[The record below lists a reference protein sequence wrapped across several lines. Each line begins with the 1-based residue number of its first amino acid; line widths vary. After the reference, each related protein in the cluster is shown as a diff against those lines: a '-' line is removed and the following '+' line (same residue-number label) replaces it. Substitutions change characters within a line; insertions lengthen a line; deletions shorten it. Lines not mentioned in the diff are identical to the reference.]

1 MINLEAK
8 QKTSYC
14 ECMNVMSLRGRRQF
28 KSVILLVCKSGVE
41 LFFSIFGGMGDLT
54 IGQSF
59 FYSVGAMSSFLVKD
73 QFFGSAPLLL
83 CGGFDFKEKKGYL
96 SIYAFAHDIAIK
108 VLSHTTFWTYFK
120 TICKPFF
127 DRILIDQLNNVPL
140 WAARPF
146 CCYCWLLSCR
156 L

>member
-83 CGGFDFKEKKGYL
+83 CGGFDFKEKNVTSAYMLLRMTLQLRFSLTQLFGPTSKHFASL
-96 SIYAFAHDIAIK
+96 S
-108 VLSHTTFWTYFK
+108 
-120 TICKPFF
+120 
-127 DRILIDQLNNVPL
+127 LIG
-140 WAARPF
+140 F
-146 CCYCWLLSCR
+146 
-156 L
+156 